1 MAHVEFYQQQ
11 VLFYQNPANY
21 KMWRSLL
28 YKELD
33 TWYKD
38 HPPSSKKRRSYGSSS
53 GSPSV
58 VVRRE
63 FLNVDNF
70 VDLLDDATGA
80 GGASAGAPA
89 AGVALAA
96 AASAAA
102 AASTAAAA
110 SGTA

>member
-11 VLFYQNPANY
+11 VAFYQTPANY
-21 KMWRSLL
+21 TRWRSLL
-28 YKELD
+28 YEQLD
-33 TWYKD
+33 AWYKD
-38 HPPSSKKRRSYGSSS
+38 HPPSSKKRRSYGASS

-58 VVRRE
+58 VIGRK

-70 VDLLDDATGA
+70 VDLLDVATGA

-89 AGVALAA
+89 AGVALAV
-96 AASAAA
+96 AAS
-102 AASTAAAA
+102 AAA